1 VANSYHRV
9 SGQSVGRIEALSD
22 GIFAVAMTL
31 LVLNL
36 KVPVNRALH
45 GERLIWQAGALA
57 NEHVVASILTRL
69 APTISI
75 YVLSFLTLG
84 IFWVGQQAQLE
95 CLARSNRHL
104 TWLHLTFLLAISI
117 MPFSTALLAQYINF
131 RLALV
136 EYWLHLLVLGLLLL
150 ACLRYAD
157 SAGLHTPEAP
167 AVRQATERRIIVSQ
181 VLYFCCVLLCVIST
195 YLSITLIILLQLIS
209 ATAPKIR
216 PFDRF

>member
-1 VANSYHRV
+1 
-9 SGQSVGRIEALSD
+9 
-22 GIFAVAMTL
+22 MTL

-36 KVPVNRALH
+36 RVPVNRTLH
-45 GERLIWQAGALA
+45 GEHLIWQAGALA
-57 NEHVVASILTRL
+57 NEHVVAAILSRL
-69 APTISI
+69 APTLSI

-95 CLARSNRHL
+95 YLARSDRHL

-117 MPFSTALLAQYINF
+117 MPFSTALLAQYISV

-136 EYWLHLLVLGLLLL
+136 EYWLHLLALGLLLL

-157 SAGLHTPEAP
+157 RADLHKPEAP
-167 AVRQATERRIIVSQ
+167 AMRQATERRIIVFQ

-195 YLSITLIILLQLIS
+195 YLSISLIIALQLIS
-209 ATAPKIR
+209 AAGPGIR

>member
-1 VANSYHRV
+1 MPSSYHLI
-9 SGQSVGRIEALSD
+9 SGQSVSRIEALSD

-36 KVPVNRALH
+36 RVPASHALH

-57 NEHVVASILTRL
+57 NEHVVAAILSRL
-69 APTISI
+69 APTAAI

-84 IFWVGQQAQLE
+84 IFWVGQQAQLDW
-95 CLARSNRHL
+95 LARSDRHL
-104 TWLHLTFLLAISI
+104 TWLHLTFLLGISL
-117 MPFSTALLAQYINF
+117 MPFSTTLLAQYISV

-136 EYWLHLLVLGLLLL
+136 EYWAHLLVLGLLLL

-157 SAGLHTPEAP
+157 RAGLHKPDAP
-167 AVRQATERRIIVSQ
+167 AMREATERRIIVFQ
-181 VLYFCCVLLCVIST
+181 VLYFCCVLLSVVST
-195 YLSITLIILLQLIS
+195 YLSITLIIALQLVS
-209 ATAPKIR
+209 ATGTRIH